1 MRTATS
7 PLASNPSG
15 CMRFTVVGNPG
26 NRRVALFAAA
36 VRAAELPQPRVL
48 PWLDVARGRVA
59 VEAGALVRIDSP
71 GEDAEVD
78 RLLRGAPEPA
88 EHGRIESF
96 ARWYRGFRVALA
108 RLSGELARTPGVSV
122 LNQPEDLAVMFDK
135 PRCAA
140 RLAAAGVPVPPALGT
155 VAGWEELRAALA
167 AAGWHR
173 AFVKPAHGSSAS
185 GVVALAIAGGRVR
198 ATTSVELT
206 RCGRSVRLYNS
217 LRVRTYDDERDVAAV
232 VDALCADGVHVE
244 RWFPKAGLDGRA
256 IDLRVVVIAGR
267 PTHAV
272 VRASRSPLTN
282 LHLGNR
288 RGDLG
293 RLRAAMGE
301 RAWAAAMSTCV
312 RAAACFPRTLHVAV
326 DLLLAPAWRRH
337 AVAEVNAFGDLLP
350 GVLAAGRDTYAEQV
364 DAVRHGRHLA
374 WAREAALLA
383 RPAESHSAS
392 GEEVVPCTTT

>member
-1 MRTATS
+1 MS

-36 VRAAELPQPRVL
+36 VRAARLPQPRVL
-48 PWLDVARGRVA
+48 PWLDVACGRVA
-59 VEAGALVRIDSP
+59 VEAGAMVRIDSP

-78 RLLRGAPEPA
+78 RLLRGASEPA

-96 ARWYRGFRVALA
+96 ARWYQGFRAALA
-108 RLSGELARTPGVSV
+108 RLGGELARTPGVSV

-135 PRCAA
+135 RRCAA
-140 RLAAAGVPVPPALGT
+140 RLAAASVPVPPALGT

-198 ATTSVELT
+198 ATTSVELA
-206 RCGRSVRLYNS
+206 RCGRGVRLYNS

-244 RWFPKAGLDGRA
+244 RWFPKAGQDDRA

-272 VRASRSPLTN
+272 VRTSRSPLTN

-288 RGDLG
+288 RGDLA
-293 RLRAAMGE
+293 RLREVVGE
-301 RAWAAAMSTCV
+301 RAWAAAFYSLIYGEESYLTRCLEEIRRV
-312 RAAACFPRTLHVAV
+312 LRRRG
-326 DLLLAPAWRRH
+326 LLLA
-337 AVAEVNAFGDLLP
+337 AVHG
-350 GVLAAGRDTYAEQV
+350 GVGADHFDSYEGRLIDVTIVARDPDRLAKLAGGAGFRVEELK
-364 DAVRHGRHLA
+364 VREPYEFEHQTPRIYLRA
-374 WAREAALLA
+374 
-383 RPAESHSAS
+383 SAS
-392 GEEVVPCTTT
+392 